1 MLHAALFLLLLL
13 LLSLALARRGE
24 RVRCA
29 IVTRFAIGISENGMM
44 VGPASAQS
52 NAVICSPAN
61 QTIGQY
67 VIQAASF
74 AGIVPQ
80 STSGTTG
87 FSLAQANG
95 FTVMTWTRGAN
106 NGAASDAQIQATG
119 PTNVIWAIGKT
130 NVFSDDGAAMGS
142 TAVALPYTVPYAN
155 SVTLTPGLVLK
166 WNVAGSTYQFQ
177 AVLNQSVW

>member
-1 MLHAALFLLLLL
+1 MLSHT
-13 LLSLALARRGE
+13 
-24 RVRCA
+24 RCVC
-29 IVTRFAIGISENGMM
+29 VTRFAIGISENGMM

-61 QTIGQY
+61 QTIRQY

-80 STSGTTG
+80 NTSGTTG
-87 FSLAQANG
+87 FSLSQANG

-106 NGAASDAQIQATG
+106 NGAASDAQIATWA

-130 NVFSDDGAAMGS
+130 NVFSDDGASMDS
-142 TAVALPYTVPYAN
+142 MAVNLAGAPSYVN
-155 SVTLTPGLVLK
+155 SVTLTSGLVLS
-166 WNVAGSTYQFQ
+166 WNVSGSTFQFQ